1 MGSHMEQSS
10 IAYSYHAD
18 IGSMSWGGN
27 LIDIQQFSNG
37 GLDLYVLVAYTELDE
52 KRNRTVIIAIT
63 VAIGTTLIVICAY
76 ILWRTISNHHGNIYH
91 HYAFKFT
98 QTSSLYNSRVY
109 ANLQRHAQNLHN
121 NKFFLFTMREIIK
134 GFIQLNGGGA
144 PVEYTSDNVFG
155 DLSQVKLQEL
165 LIFNFEKIVTATNNF
180 HHSNKL
186 GQGGFGPVYKGQLQ
200 DGQEIAVQGLE
211 EFMSEVVVISKLQH
225 LIILLDVQLNPK
237 ISEFCMARIFGGN
250 EDQANTRR
258 IVGTYGYMSPEYA
271 MQGLLSEKSDVFS
284 FGFLLR

>member
-1 MGSHMEQSS
+1 M
-10 IAYSYHAD
+10 
-18 IGSMSWGGN
+18 
-27 LIDIQQFSNG
+27 LVVIQ
-37 GLDLYVLVAYTELDE
+37 DE

-98 QTSSLYNSRVY
+98 QTSSLYNGRVY

-225 LIILLDVQLNPK
+225 HFLAAEEEMLIYEYMPNKSLDAYAFGSSLMPLASNSSILNFPRV
-237 ISEFCMARIFGGN
+237 
-250 EDQANTRR
+250 
-258 IVGTYGYMSPEYA
+258 
-271 MQGLLSEKSDVFS
+271 
-284 FGFLLR
+284 